1 MIISFIFT
9 PCPLCGIVILFIFII
24 AGIKHGFKNMAKD
37 AEAYNKRHRK
47 QEGEKCE
54 TEMVDEGMIHL
65 PNEKYGKKEME
76 LYYKYKEVK
85 DWEVMDISNYR
96 SENGKHTAIAFHD
109 KESDLCYANVFSGRD
124 STIRLIVSR
133 SKEVL
138 EKKIDEAYKQ
148 FDSPKS

>member
-1 MIISFIFT
+1 MMSSPNGTISSNVALNRSKLRKLLFT
-9 PCPLCGIVILFIFII
+9 
-24 AGIKHGFKNMAKD
+24 H
-37 AEAYNKRHRK
+37 
-47 QEGEKCE
+47 
-54 TEMVDEGMIHL
+54 
-65 PNEKYGKKEME
+65 
-76 LYYKYKEVK
+76 YYKYKEVK

-96 SENGKHTAIAFHD
+96 SENGKHTTIAFHD

>member
-37 AEAYNKRHRK
+37 AEAYNKKHGK

-65 PNEKYGKKEME
+65 PNEKYGKNEME
-76 LYYKYKEVK
+76 LYYKLKFPTLYMV
-85 DWEVMDISNYR
+85 D
-96 SENGKHTAIAFHD
+96 
-109 KESDLCYANVFSGRD
+109 
-124 STIRLIVSR
+124 
-133 SKEVL
+133 
-138 EKKIDEAYKQ
+138 
-148 FDSPKS
+148 

>member
-1 MIISFIFT
+1 
-9 PCPLCGIVILFIFII
+9 
-24 AGIKHGFKNMAKD
+24 MA
-37 AEAYNKRHRK
+37 
-47 QEGEKCE
+47 
-54 TEMVDEGMIHL
+54 DEGMIHL

-109 KESDLCYANVFSGRD
+109 KESDLCYANIFSGRD